1 MTKRGCWLD
10 LFTGTTWKEFMRL
23 VALSLVPES
32 RWKTVQQVRVGDY
45 LLCYLTG
52 ISRFIGVLEV
62 VKAPYKDNTKLI
74 WKDDVFPCRLGVK
87 PIQVLTPETAIRF
100 SI

>member
-1 MTKRGCWLD
+1 MLARPVHRHNLEGVHAAG
-10 LFTGTTWKEFMRL
+10 GTVSGF
-23 VALSLVPES
+23 PES